1 MPIVSDSGP
10 ILSFA
15 RANLLDCLR
24 DVAGE
29 LIVPYAVHEEILG
42 DLKMPGSKTIAESVW
57 ITRQSVRDPR
67 LVARLHRGEREAIA
81 LAKEL
86 GAALLVDDRCF
97 FREVLLIVFC
107 SPAINDS
114 AWIPSAFSVIQHV

>member
-10 ILSFA
+10 ILSYA

-57 ITRQSVRDPR
+57 ITRQSVRDR
-67 LVARLHRGEREAIA
+67 QFGGTAVG
-81 LAKEL
+81 
-86 GAALLVDDRCF
+86 
-97 FREVLLIVFC
+97 
-107 SPAINDS
+107 
-114 AWIPSAFSVIQHV
+114 